1 MVGKKTE
8 MSEIAESMARPK
20 SMNIHLAIKVSNLI
34 GVVFERFSCIRIE
47 KD

>member
-20 SMNIHLAIKVSNLI
+20 SMNIHMAIKVSNPTA
-34 GVVFERFSCIRIE
+34 VFFERFSYIRIE